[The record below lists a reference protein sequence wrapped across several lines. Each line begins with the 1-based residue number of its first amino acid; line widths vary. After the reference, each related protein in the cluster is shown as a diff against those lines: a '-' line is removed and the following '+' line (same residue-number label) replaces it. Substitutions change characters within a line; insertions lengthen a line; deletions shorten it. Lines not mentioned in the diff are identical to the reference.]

1 MRLSKFSIVAGSVV
15 GILAGVM
22 AIYLYLSS
30 GVSSSEEARVYQ
42 QTTQELTQSR
52 DLAITVLAI
61 KFDVI
66 QVQQFL
72 QDVSAT
78 RALDG
83 LDDGYERAAEYA
95 ARFDNDLERA
105 RSLASEIG
113 DSSLSKILEQVAAAF
128 APYYATG
135 KAMADTYVAA
145 GPEGGNQFMPQFDAA
160 AEMMSGTLDAM
171 VTEANALD
179 AAVRSRSDQR
189 LDEIQSDQRASAI
202 VQFSIYGTLVIFIGA
217 MTAFFA
223 GYALRR
229 IRAMSKTM
237 AAIAG
242 GDFSTAVYGS
252 SLWEELRDIATSAD
266 TFRSNGMKLQQ
277 MHAEDEAR
285 VEATMQERRAMME
298 SLRQAF
304 GSVVDASIQGDFST
318 RVPTDFD
325 DAELNSLAE
334 SVNTLVSTVEERLAE
349 TVEVL
354 SAIAAADL
362 TLRVEGECHGA
373 FARLK
378 DDVNAV
384 ADSLARIVG
393 ELKVTSRGV
402 KTATA
407 EILAGANDLADRTT
421 KQSAT
426 IEQTSAAM
434 EQLSSTV
441 QANAKTAGEAN
452 QRATRAS
459 DAAEESGEV
468 MRSATDAMD
477 RIAASSS
484 KIANIIG
491 LIDDVAF
498 QTNLLALN
506 ASVEA
511 ARAGEAG
518 KGFAVVAIEVRRLAQ
533 SAADASSDIKTLIQ
547 ESGAE
552 VASGATLVR
561 SAASQLSAMLD
572 WVRESAASLDAIAR
586 ASAEQSSAIAEVNV
600 AVRQMDEMTQHN
612 AALVEETNAAIEQ
625 TEARAVELDR
635 IVEVF
640 KVSAEHRGSSAI
652 RNYDTV
658 AHLSRVKSVAPS
670 PRDRG
675 RQTFSQGNTAL
686 KQAEDWSEF

>member
-1 MRLSKFSIVAGSVV
+1 MPSWEPSTGLVGTRARLARGGSMRLSKFSIVAGSVV

-30 GVSSSEEARVYQ
+30 GASSSEEARVYQ

-52 DLAITVLAI
+52 DLAMTVLAI

-113 DSSLSKILEQVAAAF
+113 DSSLSKILDQVAAAF

-252 SLWEELRDIATSAD
+252 GLWEELKDIATSAD
-266 TFRSNGMKLQQ
+266 TFRSNGMKLKK

-304 GSVVDASIQGDFST
+304 GSVVDASIQGDFSM

-325 DAELNSLAE
+325 DAELNSLAD

-441 QANAKTAGEAN
+441 QANAKTASDAN
-452 QRATRAS
+452 ERATRAS
-459 DAAEESGEV
+459 EAAKESGEV

-477 RIAASSS
+477 RIATSSS

-491 LIDDVAF
+491 TDRRCCIPDESPCAQRF
-498 QTNLLALN
+498 
-506 ASVEA
+506 SGGG
-511 ARAGEAG
+511 ARGRSR
-518 KGFAVVAIEVRRLAQ
+518 KRLRGCR
-533 SAADASSDIKTLIQ
+533 D
-547 ESGAE
+547 
-552 VASGATLVR
+552 R
-561 SAASQLSAMLD
+561 SAAT
-572 WVRESAASLDAIAR
+572 REVGCRRFERCQDTDPGERCRSRFRRGPGEKRRIPVDRNAR
-586 ASAEQSSAIAEVNV
+586 VGSRECNV
-600 AVRQMDEMTQHN
+600 AGRHRSGERRTISGHRRDQRRRSTDGRDDATQC
-612 AALVEETNAAIEQ
+612 
-625 TEARAVELDR
+625 
-635 IVEVF
+635 
-640 KVSAEHRGSSAI
+640 SAC
-652 RNYDTV
+652 
-658 AHLSRVKSVAPS
+658 
-670 PRDRG
+670 
-675 RQTFSQGNTAL
+675 
-686 KQAEDWSEF
+686 